1 MINRLDHLVLTVK
14 DIDKTIEFYTR
25 VLEMK
30 EVTFGQD
37 RKALVFGRQKI
48 NLHEAGKEFEP
59 KAKHPL
65 SGSADL
71 CFIVDLDLEE
81 VQRHLEKLSVPVEEG
96 IVLKTGAMG
105 KIHSLYIRDPDG
117 NLIELSRYEEV
128 EQ

>member
-59 KAKHPL
+59 KAKNPL

-71 CFIVDLDLEE
+71 CFIVDLDLGE
-81 VQRHLEKLSVPVEEG
+81 VKRHLEKLSVPVEEG
-96 IVLKTGAMG
+96 IVPKTGAMG